1 MEAAECQ
8 VQLRKKPVRIT
19 ERSSVN
25 QCINELSSNLAA
37 EAARRRCNSEIVQR
51 NDIKEENNG
60 NYCINLTFTQFC
72 FWNLYF
78 NSISI
83 LLENH
88 LQRLHHFSTH
98 FAYLTISLCAIS
110 IVFQLKHWLYYK
122 KVLVVLTLPLHETGG
137 IHHVVG
143 PGPWCTPISKCIQCY
158 CQFLLS
164 LVFLYRWELIN

>member
-1 MEAAECQ
+1 MPKDSEASVIINKSVESPPLEAAECQ

-72 FWNLYF
+72 F
-78 NSISI
+78 
-83 LLENH
+83 
-88 LQRLHHFSTH
+88 
-98 FAYLTISLCAIS
+98 
-110 IVFQLKHWLYYK
+110 
-122 KVLVVLTLPLHETGG
+122 
-137 IHHVVG
+137 
-143 PGPWCTPISKCIQCY
+143 
-158 CQFLLS
+158 
-164 LVFLYRWELIN
+164 